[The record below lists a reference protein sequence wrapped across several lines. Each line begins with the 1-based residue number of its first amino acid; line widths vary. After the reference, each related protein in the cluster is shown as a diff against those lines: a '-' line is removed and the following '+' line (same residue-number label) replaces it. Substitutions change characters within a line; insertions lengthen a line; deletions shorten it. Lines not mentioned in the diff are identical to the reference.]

1 MFSYRLEVSLRIA
14 GFSQKVQ
21 STFTKVVN
29 SSEIEMVSNTHAS
42 ISQDL
47 SKFITSKGARHL
59 LINGLKIS
67 ENTDNN
73 QSLKV
78 IVISNNY

>member
-29 SSEIEMVSNTHAS
+29 SSEIVMVSNTHAS

-47 SKFITSKGARHL
+47 TKFKMSKGARHL
-59 LINGLKIS
+59 IIKGLKIS
-67 ENTDNN
+67 ETLTTISHIKS
-73 QSLKV
+73 SL
-78 IVISNNY
+78 